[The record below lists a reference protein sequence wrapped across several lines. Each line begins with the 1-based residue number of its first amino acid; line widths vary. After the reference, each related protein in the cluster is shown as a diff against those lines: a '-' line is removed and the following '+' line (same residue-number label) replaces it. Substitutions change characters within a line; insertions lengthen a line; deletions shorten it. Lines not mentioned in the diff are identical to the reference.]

1 MANTDSTPGTPLA
14 TAPTLPRVV
23 PGAPPPVPVSKSQQ
37 KKKRKSQLKNL
48 AASAHEAALTD
59 HAPDADDIRA
69 GKVDPALL
77 ANPAPGSS
85 APDTGN
91 NTEAEDGKTAEHE
104 KSVVVEAI
112 NKRHKALVKKAQR
125 VNEYKSEEKLNDD
138 QKAAIASLPVLEGTV
153 KELESIKK
161 TVETLEAGLRRTR
174 AQERTELQKAHE
186 QRVSE
191 AARHAEASLLP
202 RITSLISFLALR
214 NLLTHA
220 TPTDLSISEPE
231 RNAILS
237 AGDVLLAHPPLGH
250 VEEIVK
256 GFLSGAGSWEDVEY
270 ARLVEITSQF
280 VAPRTPTPIPDID
293 IPLDPTTLPD
303 TEPIE
308 PAADLEPE
316 PEPEPEVE
324 PEIIATDLGLPITTS
339 MSGAGYHFMQES
351 ELDAPAE
358 MTESQE
364 WVAVQ
369 PTAHPEDAAVEVAD
383 ETELAQADIG
393 ELPTVEVSAGAEV
406 AEGVTGGGAPL
417 DWADA
422 GDHDLPDLGG
432 LQATFG
438 GSGSQTPIAQPA
450 SSAPAAATGPVTDDD
465 GFTSIPGRRGTRGT
479 FGGERGYR
487 GRGRGR
493 GGFRGGEGGGYR
505 GDRGEGGEGGEG
517 GGHREGG
524 GYRGR
529 GGYRGASGEGGEGA
543 EGGGYRG
550 RGGRGGDGGEGGR
563 GRGRGFGGGWA
574 QGQGQEGGRGGRG
587 AYRGERRGSADGRP
601 SWLAVS
607 YLDLGSIRDPVPTPF
622 FFTSVDNFHPCR
634 FQRPRRRSSW
644 YWHTHRRD
652 HCLKLLGEGCFLVGL
667 RARAARGL

>member
-1 MANTDSTPGTPLA
+1 
-14 TAPTLPRVV
+14 
-23 PGAPPPVPVSKSQQ
+23 KSQQ

-339 MSGAGYHFMQES
+339 MS
-351 ELDAPAE
+351 
-358 MTESQE
+358 
-364 WVAVQ
+364 
-369 PTAHPEDAAVEVAD
+369 
-383 ETELAQADIG
+383 
-393 ELPTVEVSAGAEV
+393 
-406 AEGVTGGGAPL
+406 
-417 DWADA
+417 
-422 GDHDLPDLGG
+422 
-432 LQATFG
+432 ATFG

-587 AYRGERRGSADGRP
+587 AYRGERRGSGEYFSGLMCRPHRRHLNSFALAARVADGRP